1 MSFEGASVARAAALA
16 ALLVL
21 TGCGARPAADDAG
34 GPGVVVVNAPAA
46 GVVRRVLA
54 REGMEVKAG
63 DPLVEIAV
71 AVETQAAPTPRGEDP
86 QKRAAAGLAAAQ
98 AEIEAARAEVVRRQV
113 EVQRLAPLVA
123 AGQASQG
130 ELDGARALYER
141 AQQRL
146 RQAED
151 AAQRAQGGLVAA
163 RSQSQTPA
171 GTEAPAPQERLV
183 VARAASNGTV
193 TAVSAR
199 EGRRVNAGQPLA
211 TLRAK

>member
-1 MSFEGASVARAAALA
+1 MKVNSRNTVYAAGLFTLFALA
-16 ALLVL
+16 
-21 TGCGARPAADDAG
+21 GCGARPAANEAEGAG
-34 GPGVVVVNAPAA
+34 VSVVNAPEA
-46 GVVRRVLA
+46 GLVRRVHA
-54 REGMEVKAG
+54 REGMKVGAG

-71 AVETQAAPTPRGEDP
+71 AVEATAAPTPRGEDP
-86 QKRAAAGLAAAQ
+86 QKRAAAGYAAAQ
-98 AEIEAARAEVVRRQV
+98 AEIEAARSEVVRYQV

-141 AQQRL
+141 GQQRL

-163 RSQSQTPA
+163 RGRPQTPA
-171 GTEAPAPQERLV
+171 GTQPTAPPERIV
-183 VARAASNGTV
+183 AARAAAAGTV

-211 TLRAK
+211 TLRVN